1 MKKKIIAAA
10 LIVAMLAIT
19 AVGGSLAWFTATD
32 DVVNTFTVGGV
43 KIVQNEKQTAS
54 DGSLED
60 FEQDQLLY
68 PAVIGTA
75 TDAAD
80 YENYIEKKV
89 TVTST
94 DVTSAYVRTFIAVPT
109 ALVDYL
115 HLDIAGTGWTKDNV
129 TYAPVTVDG
138 VSFTVI
144 SYTYNTALTT
154 DAKTT
159 SVLLKG
165 VWLDETIDLQTNSSG
180 VKQFCIKQADGSF
193 SFINYDV
200 TSKVKVLV
208 ASQACQSV
216 GFANANAAI
225 DAAFGA
231 GDAGVPDFSLQ

>member
-10 LIVAMLAIT
+10 LIVAVLAIT

-43 KIVQNEKQTAS
+43 KIVQNEQQTAE

-60 FEQDQLLY
+60 FEQDQYLY
-68 PAVIGTA
+68 PAVIGEA

-80 YENYIEKKV
+80 YKNYIEKMV

-109 ALVDYL
+109 ALKDYL
-115 HLDIAGTGWTKDNV
+115 HLDIDGTGWTEDEV

-138 VSFTVI
+138 VSFTVV
-144 SYTYNTALTT
+144 SYTYNTALAKDVSTT
-154 DAKTT
+154 T
-159 SVLLKG
+159 LLEG
-165 VWLDETIDLQTNSSG
+165 VWLDESVDLQVNG
-180 VKQFCIKQADGSF
+180 DGDKQFCTKNADGSW
-193 SFINYDV
+193 SFIDYDV

-216 GFANANAAI
+216 GFDNAKAAI
-225 DAAFGA
+225 DASFGA
-231 GDAGVPDFSLQ
+231 GDAGVPDFTLQ